1 MPAPRDHKVV
11 MKNRQILYPVCLAL
25 VLLCIG
31 GCADK
36 APPASPAAPAPAAR
50 GDILIDEKDV
60 YPESVTST
68 ADGAVIS
75 GSMKGILFRAGPQE
89 TVATA
94 WIHPTGENGLLAAF
108 GVLAHDPSN
117 TLWVCSVPNPFQ
129 RPAGEQA
136 KPAPSSLVAFD
147 LRDGTHKGTYQ
158 FPVPGGVCNDIAVAA
173 DGTVYATDTPGG
185 RILRLTPGAS
195 ELTVWGEHEQLK
207 GIDGIAF
214 SEEGVMYVNIVT
226 TGKLL
231 RVATNPDGSMGAIT
245 ELTLSQPISGPD
257 GMRPMSGNRF
267 LLAEGPAGRI
277 SEVTIE
283 GDAANIRVLREGLNG
298 SPGVTLVGDTAYAI
312 EGKIGY
318 LIDPKLKGQDP
329 GAFTIYAI
337 PVN

>member
-1 MPAPRDHKVV
+1 
-11 MKNRQILYPVCLAL
+11 
-25 VLLCIG
+25 
-31 GCADK
+31 
-36 APPASPAAPAPAAR
+36 
-50 GDILIDEKDV
+50 
-60 YPESVTST
+60 
-68 ADGAVIS
+68 
-75 GSMKGILFRAGPQE
+75 
-89 TVATA
+89 
-94 WIHPTGENGLLAAF
+94 
-108 GVLAHDPSN
+108 
-117 TLWVCSVPNPFQ
+117 
-129 RPAGEQA
+129 
-136 KPAPSSLVAFD
+136 
-147 LRDGTHKGTYQ
+147 
-158 FPVPGGVCNDIAVAA
+158 
-173 DGTVYATDTPGG
+173 
-185 RILRLTPGAS
+185 
-195 ELTVWGEHEQLK
+195 
-207 GIDGIAF
+207 
-214 SEEGVMYVNIVT
+214 MYVNIVT